1 MDANNI
7 EVEFV
12 DDEAATVANADDNN
26 VWQSSSSSSHVG
38 TIVEADTHPSHI
50 ETDYAMKRSRSD
62 IPNGGEDDE
71 APVAA
76 AARPLTRMNSI
87 TKKTLM
93 FGLAALAAIIFISVG
108 AGYMSSSKSND
119 TTKVSSASMAAPWVE
134 DDSEGY
140 APYATVTRSN
150 PTSKGS
156 KMMHGNVKED
166 NCSSGKSGKSN
177 STTTTGGGGG
187 KSGKSNS
194 RRLRQ
199 QQQRLLSGK
208 SGGKSK
214 KKTGCS
220 TKSAKKSKGGSKG
233 SKGRRL

>member
-1 MDANNI
+1 MDPNNI

-12 DDEAATVANADDNN
+12 NDDEAADNN
-26 VWQSSSSSSHVG
+26 DWQSSSSSHVG
-38 TIVEADTHPSHI
+38 TIVEADAHPSPI

-62 IPNGGEDDE
+62 IPTGDDDE
-71 APVAA
+71 PQASSA

-87 TKKTLM
+87 DKKALM
-93 FGLAALAAIIFISVG
+93 FGLAALAAIIVISVG

-119 TTKVSSASMAAPWVE
+119 TSKVSTAAMAAPWVE
-134 DDSEGY
+134 DSEGY
-140 APYATVTRSN
+140 APYVTRQG

-156 KMMHGNVKED
+156 KMMHGNIKED

-177 STTTTGGGGG
+177 STNTSGGG

-194 RRLRQ
+194 RRLRHHRQ
-199 QQQRLLSGK
+199 LSGK
-208 SGGKSK
+208 SGGKSN

-233 SKGRRL
+233 SKGGSKGSKGRRL

>member
-1 MDANNI
+1 MDPI

-12 DDEAATVANADDNN
+12 NDDEAADNR
-26 VWQSSSSSSHVG
+26 QSSSSSHVG
-38 TIVEADTHPSHI
+38 TIIEADTHPSPI

-62 IPNGGEDDE
+62 IPTGDDE
-71 APVAA
+71 EPQASSA
-76 AARPLTRMNSI
+76 AARPLTRINSI
-87 TKKTLM
+87 SKKALM
-93 FGLAALAAIIFISVG
+93 FGLAALAAIIVISVG

-119 TTKVSSASMAAPWVE
+119 TSKVSTAAMAAPWVE
-134 DDSEGY
+134 DSEGY
-140 APYATVTRSN
+140 APYVTRQG

-156 KMMHGNVKED
+156 KMMHGNIKED

-177 STTTTGGGGG
+177 STNTSGGG

-199 QQQRLLSGK
+199 QQQRQLSGK
-208 SGGKSK
+208 SGGKSNK
-214 KKTGCS
+214 KSGCS

-233 SKGRRL
+233 SKGGSKGSKGRRL

>member
-1 MDANNI
+1 MDPNNI

-12 DDEAATVANADDNN
+12 NDEAADADNN
-26 VWQSSSSSSHVG
+26 WQSSSSSHVG
-38 TIVEADTHPSHI
+38 TIVEADTHPSPI

-62 IPNGGEDDE
+62 IPTGDDDE
-71 APVAA
+71 PQASSA

-87 TKKTLM
+87 NKKALM
-93 FGLAALAAIIFISVG
+93 FGLAALAAMIVVSVG

-119 TTKVSSASMAAPWVE
+119 TTKVSSASMAAPWV

-140 APYATVTRSN
+140 APYTTVTRQG

-156 KMMHGNVKED
+156 KMMHGVKED
-166 NCSSGKSGKSN
+166 NCSSAKSAKKSKA
-177 STTTTGGGGG
+177 SGGGG
-187 KSGKSNS
+187 KSGKN

-199 QQQRLLSGK
+199 QQRQLSGK

>member
-1 MDANNI
+1 MDANI

-12 DDEAATVANADDNN
+12 DDNEAADNN
-26 VWQSSSSSSHVG
+26 DWQSSSSHVG
-38 TIVEADTHPSHI
+38 TIVEADTHPSPI

-62 IPNGGEDDE
+62 IPNGDDE
-71 APVAA
+71 EVEPSASTAA
-76 AARPLTRMNSI
+76 ASRPLTRINSI
-87 TKKTLM
+87 NKKALM
-93 FGLAALAAIIFISVG
+93 FGLVALAAIILISVG

-134 DDSEGY
+134 DSEGY
-140 APYATVTRSN
+140 APYTTVTRSN

-166 NCSSGKSGKSN
+166 SCSSGKSAKKSKA
-177 STTTTGGGGG
+177 SGGGG
-187 KSGKSNS
+187 KSGKN

-199 QQQRLLSGK
+199 RQRQLSGK

>member
-1 MDANNI
+1 MDPNNI

-12 DDEAATVANADDNN
+12 NDEVADNN
-26 VWQSSSSSSHVG
+26 DWQPSSSSHVG
-38 TIVEADTHPSHI
+38 TIVEADTHPSPI
-50 ETDYAMKRSRSD
+50 EADYAMKRSRSD
-62 IPNGGEDDE
+62 IPTGGEQDDE
-71 APVAA
+71 PPVSA
-76 AARPLTRMNSI
+76 AARPLTRINSI
-87 TKKTLM
+87 NKKTLM
-93 FGLAALAAIIFISVG
+93 FGLAALAAIILVSVG

-134 DDSEGY
+134 DSEGY

-156 KMMHGNVKED
+156 KMMHGNIKEVD
-166 NCSSGKSGKSN
+166 CSSGKSGKSN
-177 STTTTGGGGG
+177 STNTSGGGG

-194 RRLRQ
+194 RRLRLRK
-199 QQQRLLSGK
+199 QRRQLSGK

-233 SKGRRL
+233 SKGSRL